1 MKRYYYTFGADHQL
15 DNKPLRDEFVVVELD
30 NEINVD
36 PRALFMGWRGSN
48 AFAFEYDER
57 TWADRVY
64 PSYYEGKEPLVVISV
79 EKRK

>member
-1 MKRYYYTFGADHQL
+1 MRYYYTFGSDHFHEGES
-15 DNKPLRDEFVVVELD
+15 LRSEYVVVQID
-30 NEINVD
+30 KDINVD

-64 PSYYEGKEPLVVISV
+64 PSYYEGKEPFIVITV